1 MGEKIDPKIFRAYD
15 VRGLYPEELNE
26 KTAFFIG
33 QALVRFLKKKNPKI
47 LVSRDNRLSSK
58 PLFNSLT
65 KGILKKGGEIVDIGL
80 SSTPRFYFS
89 VIKSLADAGIQITAS
104 HNPSNYNGFK
114 LVRKKAIPISG
125 ETGLKEIKEIIEK
138 GDFNKRVFKKEKII
152 KKDFF
157 KEYIDF
163 NFKLAGFKNFE
174 NLKSFKVVVD
184 TANAVSGIDLKALF
198 KKLPCQVFHL
208 FSELDGS
215 FPNHQPDPLLKEN
228 LKFLIREIKKR
239 KANLGI
245 ALDGDGDRV
254 VFVDEK
260 GKTIRGDFITALIA
274 KELLKE
280 KPKEKILYEVRSSWI
295 VRETILKNNGIP
307 ILGRAGHSLIKEKM
321 REKNI
326 LFAGELSGHYFFR
339 EIGFFEGPLLVILE
353 MLKILVKEK
362 KSLSEIIKPFEIY
375 FQSGEINFKVK
386 DKEKKIE
393 KIEKYYSKKAKKIIK
408 IDGLTLEFNDW
419 WFNLR
424 PSNTEDLLR
433 LNLEAKTKDILEK
446 KTKEITSLILKI

>member
-1 MGEKIDPKIFRAYD
+1 
-15 VRGLYPEELNE
+15 
-26 KTAFFIG
+26 
-33 QALVRFLKKKNPKI
+33 
-47 LVSRDNRLSSK
+47 
-58 PLFNSLT
+58 
-65 KGILKKGGEIVDIGL
+65 
-80 SSTPRFYFS
+80 
-89 VIKSLADAGIQITAS
+89 
-104 HNPSNYNGFK
+104 
-114 LVRKKAIPISG
+114 
-125 ETGLKEIKEIIEK
+125 
-138 GDFNKRVFKKEKII
+138 
-152 KKDFF
+152 
-157 KEYIDF
+157 
-163 NFKLAGFKNFE
+163 
-174 NLKSFKVVVD
+174 
-184 TANAVSGIDLKALF
+184 
-198 KKLPCQVFHL
+198 
-208 FSELDGS
+208 
-215 FPNHQPDPLLKEN
+215 
-228 LKFLIREIKKR
+228 
-239 KANLGI
+239 
-245 ALDGDGDRV
+245 V

-408 IDGLTLEFNDW
+408 IDGLTLEFNNW